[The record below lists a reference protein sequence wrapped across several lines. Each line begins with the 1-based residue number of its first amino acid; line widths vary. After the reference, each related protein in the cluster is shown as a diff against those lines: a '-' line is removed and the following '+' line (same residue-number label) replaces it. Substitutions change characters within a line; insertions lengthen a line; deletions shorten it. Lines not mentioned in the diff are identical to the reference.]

1 MSLLLNCLKWDK
13 ILINEIVSIYNDLQ
27 IDGEYGMSKRK
38 ENRKWFLD
46 SRAQFEKNFYLDVCK
61 MLKANVFVYMYDK
74 FEPNVHYP
82 ADTLKIVNKLY
93 LGYCS
98 RKYSQ

>member
-38 ENRKWFLD
+38 ENRK
-46 SRAQFEKNFYLDVCK
+46 
-61 MLKANVFVYMYDK
+61 
-74 FEPNVHYP
+74 
-82 ADTLKIVNKLY
+82 
-93 LGYCS
+93 
-98 RKYSQ
+98 